1 MTAWERW
8 LRQPQTLW
16 LRRTVFQVH
25 LWSGLGVGLYIVMI
39 SVTGSILI
47 YRSELRQT
55 FNPQPR
61 VVVVSGARMSSEAL
75 TAAAQQAHPES
86 TVSVVVEPEELN
98 HAVTISVDREGT
110 RQQVFFDPYTGKDL
124 GNALPVG
131 WRLTTWLLD
140 LHDNLLTG
148 RTGRAVNGVGA
159 LLMTLLSVTGAFI
172 WWPGLHSWRRSLTID
187 WRTNWKRLNWNLH
200 SAIGFWTLV
209 FVFMWGITGIYLCFP
224 QPFMA
229 VVDYLEPFD
238 ETNFDTRLGDTVLY
252 WFAYLH
258 FGRFGGWPSKIL
270 WMIVG
275 VAPPIMFVT
284 GTLMW
289 WNRLLRP
296 PEQTSR
302 KP

>member
-1 MTAWERW
+1 MH
-8 LRQPQTLW
+8 LW
-16 LRRTVFQVH
+16 L
-25 LWSGLGVGLYIVMI
+25 GIGVGLYIVVI
-39 SVTGSILI
+39 SVTGSILV

-61 VVVVSGARMSSEAL
+61 VVVVSGARMSSDQL

-86 TVSVVVEPEELN
+86 TVSIFVEPEDPN
-98 HAVTISVDREGT
+98 HAVTVSVDREGK
-110 RQQVFFDPYTGKDL
+110 RQQMLFDPYTGKDL

-159 LLMTLLSVTGAFI
+159 LLMTLLSITGAFI
-172 WWPGLHSWRRSLTID
+172 WWPGLHSLRRSLTID

-209 FVFMWGITGIYLCFP
+209 FICMWGTTGVYLCFP

-238 ETNFDTRLGDTVLY
+238 ESNFDTRLGDTVLY

-258 FGRFGGWPSKIL
+258 FGRFAGWPSKIL
-270 WMIVG
+270 WALVG
-275 VAPPIMFVT
+275 LAPPVMFVT

-289 WNRLLRP
+289 WNRVLRLHEP
-296 PEQTSR
+296 TSR
-302 KP
+302 QP